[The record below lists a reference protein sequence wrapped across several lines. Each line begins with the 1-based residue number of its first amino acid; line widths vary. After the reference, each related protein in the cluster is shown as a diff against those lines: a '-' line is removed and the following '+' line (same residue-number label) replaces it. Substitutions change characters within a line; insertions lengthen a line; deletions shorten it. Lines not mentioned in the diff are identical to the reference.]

1 MPLGDVDATLDR
13 LLAVLALVI
22 VGVLLV
28 LGVAA
33 AWLVRL
39 GLRPLDRMGTTAG
52 IIAGGDLSRR
62 VDPATNRT
70 EVGRLG
76 LALNAMLDRLEVA
89 FSEKQA
95 SEERLRRFLS
105 DASHELRTPLAS
117 IRGYAELFRMGAT
130 RTPEEVE
137 RAMRRIEEEAARM
150 GLLVEDLL
158 ALARLD
164 ELRDP
169 VRTPVD
175 VGQIARDA
183 VDDARATAPERP
195 FELDAEPGAT
205 VLGDPGELRQV
216 LANLLRNA
224 VVHTPPG
231 TPVAVAVAPLG
242 DDVRIRVRDHGPG
255 LPTEDPDAL
264 FDRFWRAEPRARAR
278 AGRLRPRARDRR
290 RDRRGAPWPRARRER
305 PRRRRVLH
313 RAAARR
319 GAGAGRCGR
328 LSARAARVPR
338 PRPWTTRATR
348 SASTR
353 TARTMRWSSRCTAS
367 STSPRPTRVQQRLD
381 ALAEAGT
388 PTRLDLDDL
397 RFMDSSGLRIV
408 LQAAETS
415 RDDRLGV
422 HDHARLRAGADAVR
436 LGGHH
441 RPAPD
446 RRGALVT
453 SAPITLTLPRDAG
466 APRRARA
473 LLREHA
479 EDLDAARLD
488 TAVLLISE
496 LVTNAVLHGGGEIR
510 LLIDVDRD
518 RLARFAVSDEGGG
531 SPVVRDDPG
540 ADGGWGLRLVG
551 QLAARWGV
559 LEGRTQVWFEV

>member
-1 MPLGDVDATLDR
+1 MSLRARLIAVLLVVAALGLLALAAVTYVEQRSYLLDRTSQQARAALPVIEHQLFEGDRGGMPSRGGGPPPGEVNLPPGTYGVVLDAGGATLAGPFVASYGQEAPDPPDLPDDLTPGKAVTVDAQDGDEPRYRVEATPLPNGAGTVVVAIPLGDVDATLDR

-130 RTPEEVE
+130 RTPEEVD

-175 VGQIARDA
+175 VAAIARDA

-224 VVHTPPG
+224 VVHTPPAS
-231 TPVAVAVAPLG
+231 AVDVTVTPLG
-242 DDVRIRVRDHGPG
+242 DDIRIRVRDHGPG
-255 LPTEDPDAL
+255 LPTDDPDAL
-264 FDRFWRAEPRARAR
+264 FDRFWRAEP
-278 AGRLRPRARDRR
+278 G
-290 RDRRGAPWPRARRER
+290 RER
-305 PRRRRVLH
+305 GPAGSGLGLAIVAGIVEAHHGRVHAGNAPDGGACFTVLLP
-313 RAAARR
+313 AAATE
-319 GAGAGRCGR
+319 
-328 LSARAARVPR
+328 P
-338 PRPWTTRATR
+338 ATVR
-348 SASTR
+348 S
-353 TARTMRWSSRCTAS
+353 
-367 STSPRPTRVQQRLD
+367 
-381 ALAEAGT
+381 
-388 PTRLDLDDL
+388 
-397 RFMDSSGLRIV
+397 
-408 LQAAETS
+408 
-415 RDDRLGV
+415 
-422 HDHARLRAGADAVR
+422 
-436 LGGHH
+436 
-441 RPAPD
+441 
-446 RRGALVT
+446 
-453 SAPITLTLPRDAG
+453 
-466 APRRARA
+466 
-473 LLREHA
+473 
-479 EDLDAARLD
+479 
-488 TAVLLISE
+488 
-496 LVTNAVLHGGGEIR
+496 
-510 LLIDVDRD
+510 
-518 RLARFAVSDEGGG
+518 
-531 SPVVRDDPG
+531 
-540 ADGGWGLRLVG
+540 
-551 QLAARWGV
+551 
-559 LEGRTQVWFEV
+559 

>member
-1 MPLGDVDATLDR
+1 MSLRARLIAVLLVVAALGLVALAAITYAEQRSYLLDRTAQQARAALPVVEHQLFEGGRDDDDVMPSRGGGPPPGEVNLPPGTYGVVRSASGSIVAGPFVASYGQEAPDPPELPDDLAPGKAVTVDAQGSGAPRYRVEATPLRGSTGSVVVAVPLGDVDATLDR

-76 LALNAMLDRLEVA
+76 LALNAMLGRLEVA
-89 FSEKQA
+89 FAEKQA

-175 VGQIARDA
+175 VAAIARDA
-183 VDDARATAPERP
+183 VDDARATAPGRP
-195 FELDAEPGAT
+195 FALEAEPGAT

-224 VVHTPPG
+224 VVHTPPDSLVD
-231 TPVAVAVAPLG
+231 VAVTARG

-264 FDRFWRAEPRARAR
+264 FDRFWRAEP
-278 AGRLRPRARDRR
+278 G
-290 RDRRGAPWPRARRER
+290 RER
-305 PRRRRVLH
+305 GPAGSGLGLAIVAGIVEAHHGRVHAENAPDGGACFTVLLP
-313 RAAARR
+313 AAAPEPAGV
-319 GAGAGRCGR
+319 GA
-328 LSARAARVPR
+328 
-338 PRPWTTRATR
+338 
-348 SASTR
+348 
-353 TARTMRWSSRCTAS
+353 
-367 STSPRPTRVQQRLD
+367 
-381 ALAEAGT
+381 
-388 PTRLDLDDL
+388 
-397 RFMDSSGLRIV
+397 
-408 LQAAETS
+408 
-415 RDDRLGV
+415 
-422 HDHARLRAGADAVR
+422 
-436 LGGHH
+436 
-441 RPAPD
+441 
-446 RRGALVT
+446 
-453 SAPITLTLPRDAG
+453 
-466 APRRARA
+466 
-473 LLREHA
+473 
-479 EDLDAARLD
+479 
-488 TAVLLISE
+488 
-496 LVTNAVLHGGGEIR
+496 
-510 LLIDVDRD
+510 
-518 RLARFAVSDEGGG
+518 
-531 SPVVRDDPG
+531 
-540 ADGGWGLRLVG
+540 
-551 QLAARWGV
+551 
-559 LEGRTQVWFEV
+559 